1 MMMNMNMKKYIISGL
16 VLVGFVAAG
25 FAQEATEESQIELP
39 DLTTVVSGSNQQEE
53 LAPAPDFDDV
63 LELQYNSGV
72 IVPVLPSS
80 SAGGEGD
87 VVNASNDEM
96 QKDIYA
102 EGTIGG
108 GYPASFTGDFEV
120 SRLYG
125 ADPFK
130 ISFAHESAAGY
141 AGHNLA
147 DSYSNHSTLI
157 SVEKDFIR
165 SKLRW
170 GFAGRYE
177 DLGNGFQSKV
187 EGLAANNQDSVGL
200 SANFLWA
207 LPKNFQFSFAAGSEF
222 YYRFADIT
230 KSSAEGFEVP
240 KWIKNTS
247 RVTADPE
254 LKISWL
260 YKGFE
265 VSFDALYN
273 LEAWSKVS
281 NRGEFD
287 LTFAWNNEKIKLF
300 ADAGVVVG
308 NNIGNNNVVAPFTLG
323 LETNLPVYFSDRELN
338 LSLSGGLA
346 SDRWTTAQLEREYK
360 FSGMENLT
368 SETSDWFGKAT
379 LLVPLKTSFTGTV
392 TAGFNRT
399 AFGNGIWVPDFGNA
413 ESLVSG
419 LYTYSQK
426 SRNELF
432 TDFAF
437 TWKYKLFAAT
447 AKYHAN
453 WFENPVLENKHTIS
467 VNFAL
472 QSQKGL
478 WGATLDTAY
487 ILDSSDKPVIS
498 MEGYVQASSAVR
510 ICLSVNDMLKLLGAE
525 ERPYAGQYVANSGN
539 ASLFVKFLF

>member
-1 MMMNMNMKKYIISGL
+1 MMKMKMKKYIFGFC
-16 VLVGFVAAG
+16 VLGIFAAAG
-25 FAQEATEESQIELP
+25 FAQEVEAPESQIELP
-39 DLTTVVSGSNQQEE
+39 DLTTVVSGSDQAEE

-63 LELQYNSGV
+63 LELQYNSGDL
-72 IVPVLPSS
+72 VPVLPAASTGS
-80 SAGGEGD
+80 EGD
-87 VVNASNDEM
+87 VVNASNDAM

-108 GYPASFTGDFEV
+108 GYPALFTGDFEV

-130 ISFAHESAAGY
+130 ISFAHESASGY

-170 GFAGRYE
+170 GFSGRYE
-177 DLGNGFQSKV
+177 DLGNGFQSRV

-207 LPKNFQFSFAAGSEF
+207 LPKNFQLSFAAGSEF

-247 RVTADPE
+247 RITADPE

-260 YKGFE
+260 YNGFE

-273 LEAWSKVS
+273 MEAWSKVS

-287 LTFAWNNEKIKLF
+287 LNFAWNNEKIKLF
-300 ADAGVVVG
+300 ANAGVVVG
-308 NNIGNNNVVAPFTLG
+308 NNIGNNSVVVPFTLG

-338 LSLSGGLA
+338 LALSGGLA
-346 SDRWTTAQLEREYK
+346 SDRFTTAQLEREYK
-360 FSGMENLT
+360 FSGMENFT
-368 SETSDWFGKAT
+368 TETSDWFGKAT

-392 TAGFNRT
+392 AAGFNRT
-399 AFGNGIWVPDFGNA
+399 AFGNGVWAPDYSDAAN
-413 ESLVSG
+413 LVSG

-453 WFENPVLENKHTIS
+453 WLQNPVLENKHTIS

-478 WGATLDTAY
+478 WGANLDTAY

>member
-1 MMMNMNMKKYIISGL
+1 MMLNMKMKKYIFSLCALGI
-16 VLVGFVAAG
+16 FAAAG
-25 FAQEATEESQIELP
+25 FAQDAVEESQIELP
-39 DLTTVVSGSNQQEE
+39 DLTTVVSGSDQQEE

-63 LELQYNSGV
+63 LELPFNSGDL
-72 IVPVLPSS
+72 VPVLPSA
-80 SAGGEGD
+80 SAGGEAD
-87 VVNASNDEM
+87 VVNAANDAM

-108 GYPASFTGDFEV
+108 GYPASFIGDFEV

-130 ISFAHESAAGY
+130 ISFAHESASGF

-147 DSYSNHSTLI
+147 DGYSNHSTLI

-165 SKLRW
+165 KNLKW

-177 DLGNGFQSKV
+177 DLGNGLQSKV
-187 EGLAANNQDSVGL
+187 ESVAANNQDSVGL
-200 SANFLWA
+200 SANFLWT
-207 LPKNFQFSFAAGSEF
+207 LPKNFQLSFAAGSEF

-230 KSSAEGFEVP
+230 KNSAPDFEIP
-240 KWIKNTS
+240 AWIINTS

-260 YKGFE
+260 YNGFE
-265 VSFDALYN
+265 ISFDALYN
-273 LEAWSKVS
+273 MEAWNKVS
-281 NRGEFD
+281 NRGEFGLD
-287 LTFAWNNEKIKLF
+287 FAWHNEKIKF
-300 ADAGVVVG
+300 YADAGVVVG
-308 NNIGNNNVVAPFTLG
+308 NNIGNNPIIAPFTLG
-323 LETNLPVYFSDRELN
+323 FETNLPVYFSDRELN
-338 LSLSGGLA
+338 LTLYGGLD
-346 SDRWTTAQLEREYK
+346 SERQTTAFLEREYK

-392 TAGFNRT
+392 AAGLYST
-399 AFGNGIWVPDFGNA
+399 AFENGVWTPDYGNDG
-413 ESLVSG
+413 SLVSG

-426 SRNELF
+426 SRNEF
-432 TDFAF
+432 YTDFAF

-453 WFENPVLENKHTIS
+453 WLENPVLENKHTIS

-478 WGATLDTAY
+478 WGANLDTAY

-498 MEGYVQASSAVR
+498 LEGYVQASSAVR

-525 ERPYAGQYVANSGN
+525 ERLYAGQYVANSGN